1 MDIVSYLTK
10 RGWTGVDSN
19 FRGKIDEWL
28 DWYQGDVES
37 FHRYSVYNG
46 ICPVERRRR
55 GLGMAKTVAEDWAN
69 LLLNVAPRAGAW
81 IEIS

>member
-46 ICPVERRRR
+46 ICPVERRAPGSWHGQNRGG
-55 GLGMAKTVAEDWAN
+55 GLGKPATK
-69 LLLNVAPRAGAW
+69 
-81 IEIS
+81 